1 MAHLTRRQFTAA
13 LVGGLGATALSALT
27 GCRLGAESGGLTAA
41 NTSGAP
47 LEAGVDWSMAAD
59 IRRAIS
65 LPRIPNKDFLLTD
78 FGAIGDGET
87 DCSDAFRQ
95 AVAACKAEGG
105 GRIVVPAGSYATG
118 PIHLGEKMELHVQE
132 EARIAFIPDPEKY
145 LPAVFTRWEGMEM
158 MGYSPLIYAH
168 GVEDVAVTGKGILD
182 GGADDDTW
190 WPWKGD
196 HGERHWSLIDGE
208 DQAEAR
214 AALEQDTEA
223 GVPPQERVYADGSWL
238 RPSFVQFYSCKNVLI
253 EGVTIVNSP
262 FWLLHPVLS
271 ENVTVRGVTCRSHG
285 PNNDGCD
292 PESCRNV
299 LIEDC
304 LFDTGDDCIAIKSG
318 RNADGRR
325 VNVPSEN
332 FVVARCRMADGHGG
346 MVLGSEISGGVRN
359 VFVEDCEMSSE
370 HLERAIRIKTNSVRG
385 GVIENLFVRNL
396 RIGQVQDAVVVNFYY
411 EEGDAGNF
419 LPVVRNIHLENIQCQ
434 QARRA
439 FYIRGYG
446 RSPVQGLMVT
456 DSSFSNVAEDNVIEH
471 LQGGLARNVNING
484 KQFSFKG

>member
-1 MAHLTRRQFTAA
+1 MADFTRRQFTVTLLA
-13 LVGGLGATALSALT
+13 GFGATALPVLS
-27 GCRLGAESGGLTAA
+27 GCRQETGT
-41 NTSGAP
+41 TSP
-47 LEAGVDWSMAAD
+47 EQAD
-59 IRRAIS
+59 IPRPTSPAGDAWALAEEIRRSIS
-65 LPRIPNKDFLLTD
+65 LPRIPAKDFLLTD
-78 FGAIGDGET
+78 FGAIGDGQA
-87 DCSDAFRQ
+87 DCTDAFRQ
-95 AVAACKAEGG
+95 AIAACKAEGG
-105 GRIVVPAGSYATG
+105 GRIVVPAGVYATG
-118 PIHLGEKMELHVQE
+118 PIHLSANMELHLQE
-132 EARIAFIPDPEKY
+132 NSRIAFIPEPDRY

-158 MGYSPLIYAH
+158 MGYSPLIYAY
-168 GVEDVAVTGKGILD
+168 GVENVAVTGKGILD

-223 GVPPQERVYADGSWL
+223 GVPPQERVYAEGSWL

-253 EGVTIVNSP
+253 EGVTVVNSP

-346 MVLGSEISGGVRN
+346 VVLGSEISGGVRN

-385 GVIENLFVRNL
+385 GVIENLYVRNL

-419 LPVVRNIHLENIQCQ
+419 LPVVRNIHLDNIQCQ

-439 FYIRGYG
+439 FYIRGYE
-446 RSPVQGLMVT
+446 RSPVQGLTVSN
-456 DSSFSNVAEDNVIEH
+456 SSFGQVAEASVIEH
-471 LQGGLARNVNING
+471 LDGGLARNVDVNG